1 MAARSTMATLIT
13 KVRDLTNATTSD
25 FSDLEVQGFLDRH
38 RLEFRYR
45 ELCAIETIAPGPVQT
60 YKTFELER
68 LAPRMLEGNEGSDPD
83 AYSIVDNTYTSLTPL
98 TEDLVSGRWTFT
110 DEPTRPV
117 MITAWAYDV
126 YAAAVDLLEEWAALL
141 RASQSQT
148 VLKAVEDNG
157 QRFEWQ
163 PTDQQATSL
172 SALANT
178 YRSRMCLESSVIA
191 DSDVAVY
198 SPYW

>member
-1 MAARSTMATLIT
+1 
-13 KVRDLTNATTSD
+13 
-25 FSDLEVQGFLDRH
+25 VQGFLDRH

-68 LAPRMLEGNEGSDPD
+68 LAPRMLEGSP
-83 AYSIVDNTYTSLTPL
+83 AVVDNTYTALTPA

-110 DEPTRPV
+110 TEPTRPV
-117 MITAWAYDV
+117 MITSWAYDV